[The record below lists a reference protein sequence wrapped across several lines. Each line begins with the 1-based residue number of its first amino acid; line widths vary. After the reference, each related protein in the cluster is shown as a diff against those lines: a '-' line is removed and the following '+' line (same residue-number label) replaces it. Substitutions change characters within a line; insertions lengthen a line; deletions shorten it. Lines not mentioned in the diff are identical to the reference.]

1 MRKRGRFAHVRGDE
15 IDSEGLAERNGRGGR
30 GEEHGAEGEVLLE
43 ETEGLERVF
52 DGARSGCELVAD
64 AENEAIRRRR
74 RRRRR
79 VSGRDEEGT
88 GIEFGCVEDREIPWR
103 ERKKGRGS
111 T

>member
-1 MRKRGRFAHVRGDE
+1 M
-15 IDSEGLAERNGRGGR
+15 
-30 GEEHGAEGEVLLE
+30 LLE

-52 DGARSGCELVAD
+52 DGARSGCELDAD
-64 AENEAIRRRR
+64 AENEAIRRR

-88 GIEFGCVEDREIPWR
+88 GIELGCVEDREIPWR

>member
-1 MRKRGRFAHVRGDE
+1 MKKKGRFAHVRGDE
-15 IDSEGLAERNGRGGR
+15 VDSEGLAERNGRGGR

-52 DGARSGCELVAD
+52 DGARSDCELDAD

-74 RRRRR
+74 R
-79 VSGRDEEGT
+79 VSRRDEERT
-88 GIEFGCVEDREIPWR
+88 RIELGCVEDREIPWR